1 MLATIKIHSSYHKL
15 FNETE
20 YKADFVNYFDI
31 VSYLKALHPKFN
43 YYMNMIDNGVAEES
57 YALLDSNYNIVSE
70 EDLFIRKV
78 KENDTVYLA
87 PMIVGGGGKRG
98 GLFAI
103 AALVGIGIATGGF
116 GLAAA
121 GGGGAAAGVGSAT
134 SLVGGTGASA
144 ASVVAPATGS
154 SGGGLLAGF
163 NGMGGFARSLLG
175 NIAMSFIS
183 SLFNKKP
190 KIQQETDQN
199 TREAGMFGSLTN
211 TTQSGTPI
219 ALHYGLVRVAGHFL
233 SGYIE
238 SEEHGK
244 NDVIEVGDKF

>member
-31 VSYLKALHPKFN
+31 VSYLKAMHPKFN
-43 YYMNMIDNGVAEES
+43 HYMNMIDNGVAEES

-121 GGGGAAAGVGSAT
+121 PAAPV
-134 SLVGGTGASA
+134 VGASGTAGGLGA
-144 ASVVAPATGS
+144 ASVGAGSIPAAS
-154 SGGGLLAGF
+154 SASGGGLLAGF

-190 KIQQETDQN
+190 RIQQETDQN